1 VSAGFPIYTIEQ
13 IEPLLNRRGVIEAVR
28 DALIRHARGEV
39 RSPMPGHLLFEE
51 ARGDCHIKFGHM
63 AGAPNFAV
71 KIATGFYDN
80 ASLGLPSA
88 NGVILLLDARTGAP
102 LCLFQ
107 DGGWMTA
114 WRTAAATAI
123 AAHWL
128 SPEEN
133 PLIGII
139 GTGLQ
144 AQLTPAWLLE
154 LLPEARF
161 IMTGRDMTR
170 TSQIAATS
178 GATPVATTQELL
190 AMADIVITAT
200 PSAVALFDSSHVRQG
215 THFVALGADGP
226 EKQELPADLFARATH
241 IVCDDVPQCTK
252 LSDFGRAVRAGV
264 ITADDAIPLGRLL
277 SGDQVITHSPDEI
290 SIVSLTGLAAQ
301 DIAIAEWFARQMPP
315 EDGKMG

>member
-1 VSAGFPIYTIEQ
+1 
-13 IEPLLNRRGVIEAVR
+13 
-28 DALIRHARGEV
+28 
-39 RSPMPGHLLFEE
+39 
-51 ARGDCHIKFGHM
+51 
-63 AGAPNFAV
+63 
-71 KIATGFYDN
+71 
-80 ASLGLPSA
+80 
-88 NGVILLLDARTGAP
+88 
-102 LCLFQ
+102 
-107 DGGWMTA
+107 MTA

-190 AMADIVITAT
+190 AMADIVIAAT

-252 LSDFGRAVRAGV
+252 LSDFGRAVRVGV
-264 ITADDAIPLGRLL
+264 VTADDAIPLGRLL
-277 SGDQVITHSPDEI
+277 SGDQMITHLPDEM
-290 SIVSLTGLAAQ
+290 SIVSLIPTCIDHNPCAHLRCPMV
-301 DIAIAEWFARQMPP
+301 IMRQ
-315 EDGKMG
+315 G